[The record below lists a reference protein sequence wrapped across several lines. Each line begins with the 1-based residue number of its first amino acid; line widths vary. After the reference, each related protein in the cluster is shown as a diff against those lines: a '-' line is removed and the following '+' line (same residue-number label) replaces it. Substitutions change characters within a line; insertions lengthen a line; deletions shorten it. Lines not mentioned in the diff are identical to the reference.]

1 MSLIV
6 PPMPAPAPAADEI
19 ALQTPRQ
26 ALLTHLARQSPVVAA
41 PIFLSAL
48 AIAAVASREVPRGW
62 ALGWLVLVCLVLA
75 LRSVVLPRLARPG
88 PASEATRMRVALAMS
103 VVNGLVLGSAVVFA
117 PWLHTVEL
125 AVVTIVLMFVSAG
138 VVSTNLGYRP
148 MLLAYL
154 VPSVGS
160 LVLVW
165 ALVGPAGSTPEM
177 RGLGIVVA
185 ILVGLFALSLL
196 AMGRRAWQQHVQAIA
211 ARHEQQRLTRELGAA
226 LARAEAANRAKTHF
240 LAAASHDLRQ
250 PMHTLSLFGAA
261 LLMRPLDERSREI
274 AQHMDGALRV
284 LGSQLDAL
292 LDVSRLDAGVVR
304 AESLNFAL
312 GDFVQRLCRDMQPV
326 ARARGLGLELDI
338 EGGQH
343 VCTDPLLLERIVRNL
358 IDNALKY
365 TERGQVTV
373 RLRPIGERLE
383 LSIADTGR
391 GIPEHEQARVFE
403 EFYQLGN
410 PGRDRERGLGLG
422 LSIVRRLADLLGIEL
437 ALKSIFGSGT
447 TVTLQLPVVAAAEA
461 APRPAPPSAEALRGC
476 RVLVIDDELTVRSG
490 MHALL
495 ESHGCVVSL
504 AADGAEALA
513 AAHRSQ
519 PDIVLADL
527 RLQDDES
534 GIDCIHRL
542 RQLWPDLPALLI
554 SGDIAPARLRQ
565 AHDTNLRLL
574 HKPVDADLLR
584 AAMVDALDA

>member
-1 MSLIV
+1 L
-6 PPMPAPAPAADEI
+6 PASSTAAE
-19 ALQTPRQ
+19 AVLQTPRQ
-26 ALLTHLARQSPVVAA
+26 ALLTHLAHQSPAVAA

-48 AIAAVASREVPRGW
+48 AISAVASREVPRGW
-62 ALGWLVLVCLVLA
+62 ALSWLALVCLVLV

-88 PASEATRMRVALAMS
+88 PASEATRMRTALAMS
-103 VVNGLVLGSAVVFA
+103 IINGLVLGSAVGFSL
-117 PWLHTVEL
+117 WLDTVEL

-154 VPSVGS
+154 VPNVGS
-160 LVLVW
+160 LILVW
-165 ALVGPAGSTPEM
+165 ALIGPSDSTPAV

-185 ILVGLFALSLL
+185 VLIGLFALSLL
-196 AMGRRAWQQHVQAIA
+196 AMGRRAWQQHVDAIK

-304 AESLNFAL
+304 AEALNLAL
-312 GDFVQRLCRDMQPV
+312 GDFVQRLCRDMQPM
-326 ARARGLGLELDI
+326 ARARGLDLVLNI
-338 EGGQH
+338 EGTPH
-343 VCTDPLLLERIVRNL
+343 VCTDPLLLERVVRNL

-365 TERGQVTV
+365 TERGQVSVT
-373 RLRPIGERLE
+373 LRQLGSHLE
-383 LSIADTGR
+383 LGITDTGR
-391 GIPEHEQARVFE
+391 GIPEHEQTRVFE

-422 LSIVRRLADLLGIEL
+422 LSLVRRLADLLDIEL
-437 ALKSIFGSGT
+437 TLHSIVGVGT
-447 TVTLQLPVVAAAEA
+447 TVTLRLPAVTEAEA
-461 APRPAPPSAEALRGC
+461 APRPVPPSAEALRGC
-476 RVLVIDDELTVRSG
+476 RVLVIDDELAVRSG
-490 MHALL
+490 MRALL
-495 ESHGCVVSL
+495 ESHGCIVSL
-504 AADGAEALA
+504 AASGTEALA
-513 AAHRSQ
+513 AAHGSP

-534 GIDCIHRL
+534 GIDCVLQL
-542 RQLWPDLPALLI
+542 RQLWRDLPALLI

-565 AHDTNLRLL
+565 AHDAGLRLL
-574 HKPVDADLLR
+574 HKPVDTDLLR
-584 AAMVDALDA
+584 TAMVEALDA